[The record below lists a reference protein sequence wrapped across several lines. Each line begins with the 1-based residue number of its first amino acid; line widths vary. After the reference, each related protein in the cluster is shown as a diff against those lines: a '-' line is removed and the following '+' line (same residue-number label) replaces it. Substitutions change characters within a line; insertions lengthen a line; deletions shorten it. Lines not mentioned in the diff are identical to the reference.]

1 MRFNG
6 FQPCGRR
13 FQRRTRETARHGGP
27 GPSCRRSRVHGVLWR
42 IEPLRARPFPPP
54 NGLLGIESAAALWPL
69 AATGF
74 FGEHVTCASR
84 PPYDGNGTGGT
95 CNEEIASL
103 IPPIEKRNRTWVQAE
118 NGTCGRRMWVIH
130 TLGVSSTL
138 IHIATRFGTSQDIT
152 QRSTAQRNKRKTRR
166 SGPSCK
172 NLRSR
177 IAAQQHRRNGKSI
190 QCPFNVTTYLGH
202 THLVGLC
209 SSVVLVLRN
218 YARHCGKC
226 KPETGRCSVFIATVA
241 FRSQESQK
249 CSMLCESQRLLV
261 HSRSFA
267 PKKTACRKH
276 ISPTRRTNVN
286 SCLIFLSFARHS
298 KHLRIK

>member
-1 MRFNG
+1 MD
-6 FQPCGRR
+6 
-13 FQRRTRETARHGGP
+13 
-27 GPSCRRSRVHGVLWR
+27 SSR
-42 IEPLRARPFPPP
+42 
-54 NGLLGIESAAALWPL
+54 
-69 AATGF
+69 
-74 FGEHVTCASR
+74 
-84 PPYDGNGTGGT
+84 
-95 CNEEIASL
+95 
-103 IPPIEKRNRTWVQAE
+103 

-138 IHIATRFGTSQDIT
+138 IHIATRFDTSQDIM
-152 QRSTAQRNKRKTRR
+152 QRSTAQRNKKRKTRR

-226 KPETGRCSVFIATVA
+226 KPKRDDVPYLSQLLLSDRKNRKNAPCCANRNACLFIH
-241 FRSQESQK
+241 
-249 CSMLCESQRLLV
+249 V
-261 HSRSFA
+261 HF
-267 PKKTACRKH
+267 PRKNGV
-276 ISPTRRTNVN
+276 SEAYFTNSAN
-286 SCLIFLSFARHS
+286 EC
-298 KHLRIK
+298 

>member
-1 MRFNG
+1 MPTF
-6 FQPCGRR
+6 
-13 FQRRTRETARHGGP
+13 ARP
-27 GPSCRRSRVHGVLWR
+27 RRSAAYRTVA
-42 IEPLRARPFPPP
+42 ARPFPAERFA
-54 NGLLGIESAAALWPL
+54 GIESAAALWPL

-74 FGEHVTCASR
+74 SANTSR
-84 PPYDGNGTGGT
+84 VRHGLRMTAMGPEGPVMKKLHRSYRRLK
-95 CNEEIASL
+95 NETAHGFK
-103 IPPIEKRNRTWVQAE
+103 PKRHLWSE
-118 NGTCGRRMWVIH
+118 NVGYPHPRRVIH
-130 TLGVSSTL
+130 TYPHRNA
-138 IHIATRFGTSQDIT
+138 IRHIARHYAT
-152 QRSTAQRNKRKTRR
+152 QHGAAQQKRKTRR

-226 KPETGRCSVFIATVA
+226 KPKTGRCSVFIATVA

-249 CSMLCESQRLLV
+249 CSMLCESQRLPV
-261 HSRSFA
+261 HSRSFS
-267 PKKTACRKH
+267 PKK
-276 ISPTRRTNVN
+276 RRVG
-286 SCLIFLSFARHS
+286 SIFHQLGERMLTPA
-298 KHLRIK
+298 

>member
-1 MRFNG
+1 MG
-6 FQPCGRR
+6 
-13 FQRRTRETARHGGP
+13 
-27 GPSCRRSRVHGVLWR
+27 SSR
-42 IEPLRARPFPPP
+42 
-54 NGLLGIESAAALWPL
+54 
-69 AATGF
+69 
-74 FGEHVTCASR
+74 
-84 PPYDGNGTGGT
+84 
-95 CNEEIASL
+95 
-103 IPPIEKRNRTWVQAE
+103 

-152 QRSTAQRNKRKTRR
+152 QRSTAQRNKKRKTRR

-226 KPETGRCSVFIATVA
+226 KPKRDDVPYLSQLLLSDRKNRKNAPCCANRNACLFIH
-241 FRSQESQK
+241 
-249 CSMLCESQRLLV
+249 V
-261 HSRSFA
+261 HF
-267 PKKTACRKH
+267 PRKNGV
-276 ISPTRRTNVN
+276 SEAYFTNSAN
-286 SCLIFLSFARHS
+286 EC
-298 KHLRIK
+298 

>member
-1 MRFNG
+1 MD
-6 FQPCGRR
+6 
-13 FQRRTRETARHGGP
+13 
-27 GPSCRRSRVHGVLWR
+27 SSR
-42 IEPLRARPFPPP
+42 
-54 NGLLGIESAAALWPL
+54 
-69 AATGF
+69 
-74 FGEHVTCASR
+74 
-84 PPYDGNGTGGT
+84 
-95 CNEEIASL
+95 
-103 IPPIEKRNRTWVQAE
+103 

-138 IHIATRFGTSQDIT
+138 IHIATRFGTSQDIM
-152 QRSTAQRNKRKTRR
+152 QRSTAQRNKKRKTRR

-226 KPETGRCSVFIATVA
+226 KPKRDDVPYLSQLLLSDRKNRKNAPCCANRNACLFIH
-241 FRSQESQK
+241 
-249 CSMLCESQRLLV
+249 V
-261 HSRSFA
+261 HF
-267 PKKTACRKH
+267 PRKNGV
-276 ISPTRRTNVN
+276 SEAYFTNSAN
-286 SCLIFLSFARHS
+286 EC
-298 KHLRIK
+298 

>member
-1 MRFNG
+1 MG
-6 FQPCGRR
+6 
-13 FQRRTRETARHGGP
+13 
-27 GPSCRRSRVHGVLWR
+27 SSR
-42 IEPLRARPFPPP
+42 
-54 NGLLGIESAAALWPL
+54 
-69 AATGF
+69 
-74 FGEHVTCASR
+74 
-84 PPYDGNGTGGT
+84 
-95 CNEEIASL
+95 
-103 IPPIEKRNRTWVQAE
+103 

-138 IHIATRFGTSQDIT
+138 IHRNAIRHIARHYAT
-152 QRSTAQRNKRKTRR
+152 QHGATQQKRKTRR

-226 KPETGRCSVFIATVA
+226 KPKRDDVPYLSQLLLSDRKNRKNAPCCANRNACLFIH
-241 FRSQESQK
+241 
-249 CSMLCESQRLLV
+249 V
-261 HSRSFA
+261 HL
-267 PKKTACRKH
+267 PRKNGV
-276 ISPTRRTNVN
+276 SEAYFTNSAN
-286 SCLIFLSFARHS
+286 EC
-298 KHLRIK
+298 

>member
-1 MRFNG
+1 MD
-6 FQPCGRR
+6 
-13 FQRRTRETARHGGP
+13 
-27 GPSCRRSRVHGVLWR
+27 SSR
-42 IEPLRARPFPPP
+42 
-54 NGLLGIESAAALWPL
+54 
-69 AATGF
+69 
-74 FGEHVTCASR
+74 
-84 PPYDGNGTGGT
+84 
-95 CNEEIASL
+95 
-103 IPPIEKRNRTWVQAE
+103 

-152 QRSTAQRNKRKTRR
+152 QRSTAQRNKKKTRR

-226 KPETGRCSVFIATVA
+226 KPKRDDVPYLSQLLLSDRKNRKNAPCCANRNACLFIH
-241 FRSQESQK
+241 
-249 CSMLCESQRLLV
+249 V
-261 HSRSFA
+261 HL
-267 PKKTACRKH
+267 PRKNGV
-276 ISPTRRTNVN
+276 SEAYFTNSAN
-286 SCLIFLSFARHS
+286 EC
-298 KHLRIK
+298 

>member
-1 MRFNG
+1 MG
-6 FQPCGRR
+6 
-13 FQRRTRETARHGGP
+13 
-27 GPSCRRSRVHGVLWR
+27 SSR
-42 IEPLRARPFPPP
+42 
-54 NGLLGIESAAALWPL
+54 
-69 AATGF
+69 
-74 FGEHVTCASR
+74 
-84 PPYDGNGTGGT
+84 
-95 CNEEIASL
+95 
-103 IPPIEKRNRTWVQAE
+103 

-138 IHIATRFGTSQDIT
+138 IHIATRFGTSQDIM
-152 QRSTAQRNKRKTRR
+152 QRSTAQRNKKRKTRR

-226 KPETGRCSVFIATVA
+226 KPKQDDVPYLSQLLLSDRKNRKNAPCCANRNACLFIH
-241 FRSQESQK
+241 
-249 CSMLCESQRLLV
+249 V
-261 HSRSFA
+261 HF
-267 PKKTACRKH
+267 PRKNGV
-276 ISPTRRTNVN
+276 SEAYFTNSAN
-286 SCLIFLSFARHS
+286 EC
-298 KHLRIK
+298 

>member
-1 MRFNG
+1 MD
-6 FQPCGRR
+6 
-13 FQRRTRETARHGGP
+13 
-27 GPSCRRSRVHGVLWR
+27 SSR
-42 IEPLRARPFPPP
+42 
-54 NGLLGIESAAALWPL
+54 
-69 AATGF
+69 
-74 FGEHVTCASR
+74 
-84 PPYDGNGTGGT
+84 
-95 CNEEIASL
+95 
-103 IPPIEKRNRTWVQAE
+103 

-152 QRSTAQRNKRKTRR
+152 QHSTAQRNKKRKTRR
-166 SGPSCK
+166 SGSSCK

-226 KPETGRCSVFIATVA
+226 KPKRDDVPYLSQLLLSDRKNRKNAPCCANRNACLFIH
-241 FRSQESQK
+241 
-249 CSMLCESQRLLV
+249 V
-261 HSRSFA
+261 HLPR
-267 PKKTACRKH
+267 KTACRKH

>member
-1 MRFNG
+1 MD
-6 FQPCGRR
+6 
-13 FQRRTRETARHGGP
+13 
-27 GPSCRRSRVHGVLWR
+27 SSR
-42 IEPLRARPFPPP
+42 
-54 NGLLGIESAAALWPL
+54 
-69 AATGF
+69 
-74 FGEHVTCASR
+74 
-84 PPYDGNGTGGT
+84 
-95 CNEEIASL
+95 
-103 IPPIEKRNRTWVQAE
+103 

-152 QRSTAQRNKRKTRR
+152 QRSTAQRQQKRKTRR

-226 KPETGRCSVFIATVA
+226 KPKQDDVPYLSQLLLSDRKNRKNAPCCANRNACLFIH
-241 FRSQESQK
+241 
-249 CSMLCESQRLLV
+249 V
-261 HSRSFA
+261 HF
-267 PKKTACRKH
+267 PRKNGV
-276 ISPTRRTNVN
+276 SEAYFTNSAN
-286 SCLIFLSFARHS
+286 EC
-298 KHLRIK
+298 

>member
-1 MRFNG
+1 MG
-6 FQPCGRR
+6 
-13 FQRRTRETARHGGP
+13 
-27 GPSCRRSRVHGVLWR
+27 SSR
-42 IEPLRARPFPPP
+42 
-54 NGLLGIESAAALWPL
+54 
-69 AATGF
+69 
-74 FGEHVTCASR
+74 
-84 PPYDGNGTGGT
+84 
-95 CNEEIASL
+95 
-103 IPPIEKRNRTWVQAE
+103 

-138 IHIATRFGTSQDIT
+138 IHIATRFGTSQRDSAHRNAIRHIARHYAT
-152 QRSTAQRNKRKTRR
+152 QHGAAQQKRKTRR

-226 KPETGRCSVFIATVA
+226 KPKRDDVPYLSQLLLSDRKNRKNAPCCANRNACLFIH
-241 FRSQESQK
+241 
-249 CSMLCESQRLLV
+249 V
-261 HSRSFA
+261 HL
-267 PKKTACRKH
+267 PRKNGV
-276 ISPTRRTNVN
+276 SEAYFTNSAN
-286 SCLIFLSFARHS
+286 EC
-298 KHLRIK
+298 

>member
-1 MRFNG
+1 MG
-6 FQPCGRR
+6 
-13 FQRRTRETARHGGP
+13 
-27 GPSCRRSRVHGVLWR
+27 SSR
-42 IEPLRARPFPPP
+42 
-54 NGLLGIESAAALWPL
+54 
-69 AATGF
+69 
-74 FGEHVTCASR
+74 
-84 PPYDGNGTGGT
+84 
-95 CNEEIASL
+95 
-103 IPPIEKRNRTWVQAE
+103 

-138 IHIATRFGTSQDIT
+138 IHRNAIRHIARHYAT
-152 QRSTAQRNKRKTRR
+152 QHGAAQQKRKTRR

-226 KPETGRCSVFIATVA
+226 KPKRDDVPYLSQLLLSDRKNRKNAPCCANRNACLFIH
-241 FRSQESQK
+241 
-249 CSMLCESQRLLV
+249 V
-261 HSRSFA
+261 HLPR
-267 PKKTACRKH
+267 KTACRKH

>member
-1 MRFNG
+1 MD
-6 FQPCGRR
+6 
-13 FQRRTRETARHGGP
+13 
-27 GPSCRRSRVHGVLWR
+27 SSR
-42 IEPLRARPFPPP
+42 
-54 NGLLGIESAAALWPL
+54 
-69 AATGF
+69 
-74 FGEHVTCASR
+74 
-84 PPYDGNGTGGT
+84 
-95 CNEEIASL
+95 
-103 IPPIEKRNRTWVQAE
+103 

-152 QRSTAQRNKRKTRR
+152 QRSTAQRNKKRKTRR

-226 KPETGRCSVFIATVA
+226 KPKQDDVPYLSQLLLSDRKNRKNAPCCANRNACLFIH
-241 FRSQESQK
+241 
-249 CSMLCESQRLLV
+249 V
-261 HSRSFA
+261 HL
-267 PKKTACRKH
+267 PRKNGV
-276 ISPTRRTNVN
+276 SEAYFTNSAN
-286 SCLIFLSFARHS
+286 EC
-298 KHLRIK
+298 